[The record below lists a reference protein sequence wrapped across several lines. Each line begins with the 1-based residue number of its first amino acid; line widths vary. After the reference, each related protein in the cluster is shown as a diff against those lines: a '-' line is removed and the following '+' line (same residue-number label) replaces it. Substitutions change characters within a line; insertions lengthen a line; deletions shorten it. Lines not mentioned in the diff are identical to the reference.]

1 MELAFDLILS
11 RPSAAAL
18 ATPSTPPCQK
28 GHEQGRHPGRK
39 LLPSSYPNI
48 WPLKA
53 FPSSYPNIWPLKA
66 FPSLREP
73 RKLGVGGQSSDASS
87 QLRIEMK

>member
-53 FPSSYPNIWPLKA
+53 FPS
-66 FPSLREP
+66 LRET

>member
-53 FPSSYPNIWPLKA
+53 FPS
-66 FPSLREP
+66 LREP